1 MLDKLRKAS
10 TTWVAQVLIALLV
23 VSFAVWGVSGF
34 FTGFNSDV
42 VAKVGSTE
50 VTTRQF
56 ARNYDQALRQLGQQF
71 GQQITPEQ
79 AQMFGLPQQVLG
91 RLVADATLTEEA
103 RRMGLGV
110 SNDALAK
117 KIADDETF
125 QDASGNFDRA
135 RFVNLLQ
142 NAGLTEDQYVEE
154 LRTGYTR
161 QQIVDGLAGE
171 TEAPES
177 FMRALHEYRSE
188 ARDLSWIVLGTDSVD
203 AIPEPSETDLTA
215 YYEAHKSDWRTPEL
229 RAVTLLRL
237 DPADIA
243 DPAAVTDADAQE
255 LYDRVA
261 ATRFSTP
268 ERRQVQQ
275 VVFDD
280 AAAAEE
286 AAAALSAGGTFEEM
300 LAGRGLTPEA
310 VDLGLV
316 RREDIID
323 PKVAES
329 AFTLSAGG
337 VSGVIPGQFGPV
349 ILRVVTV
356 EPAAVTPFAD
366 VKEQLR
372 NEIAESRAA
381 QEIADQLD
389 VIEDARAGGA
399 TLEEIAQNYDLTL
412 RTIPAIDASGQD
424 ADGVAIADL
433 PGGQPLVAAIFES
446 DVGLDNNPIA
456 AGQGYVWYAV
466 TAVSA
471 PRDRELAE
479 VRERVVTAWKAAET
493 QERLT
498 ARADEIRQQ
507 VADGGDL
514 AAIATGAG
522 LTVETATGVT
532 RVGEPPAGLT
542 PQIVEAAFGG
552 PKGYAAVAEGTNGG
566 RIVVVTTGVT
576 VPAYFSGAPD
586 LAQAEEQFSG
596 EFGNDVL
603 TQYVYQLQQQLGVTV
618 NQAALQ
624 SAISAFRPS
633 L

>member
-10 TTWVAQVLIALLV
+10 NTWVAQLLIALLV

-42 VAKVGSTE
+42 VARVGSTE

-56 ARNYDQALRQLGQQF
+56 ARGYDQAIRQLTQQLGQQVS
-71 GQQITPEQ
+71 PEQ

-91 RLVADATLTEEA
+91 RMVADATLTEEA
-103 RRMGLGV
+103 RRMGLGI

-117 KIADDETF
+117 KIAGDENF
-125 QDASGNFDRA
+125 QDPSGNFDRG

-142 NAGLTEDQYVEE
+142 NAGLSEDQYFEE

-171 TEAPES
+171 TKVPDA

-188 ARDLSWIVLGTDSVD
+188 TRDLSWIVLGTDSVGTLPD
-203 AIPEPSETDLTA
+203 PNETELTT

-229 RAVTLLRL
+229 RAVTVLRL
-237 DPADIA
+237 DPSDIA
-243 DPAAVTDADAQE
+243 DAAAVTDAEVQE
-255 LYDRVA
+255 LYDRVG
-261 ATRFSTP
+261 ATRFTTP

-280 AAAAEE
+280 AAQAE
-286 AAAALSAGGTFEEM
+286 AAATALAGGGTFDEM
-300 LAGRGLTPEA
+300 LAARSLTPEA

-323 PKVAES
+323 PKVAEA
-329 AFTLSAGG
+329 AFSLAAGG
-337 VSGVIPGQFGPV
+337 VSPVIAGQFGPV

-356 EPAAVTPFAD
+356 EPQAVTPFAE

-372 NEIAESRAA
+372 QEIAESRAA

-399 TLEEIAQNYDLTL
+399 SLEEIAANYDLTL

-424 ADGVAIADL
+424 ADGTAIADL

-456 AGQGYVWYAV
+456 EGQGYVWYAV
-466 TAVSA
+466 TAVSE
-471 PRDRELAE
+471 PRDRDLAE
-479 VRERVVTAWKAAET
+479 VRERVVTAWKAEEVQKRLATRAE
-493 QERLT
+493 
-498 ARADEIRQQ
+498 EIRKQ
-507 VADGGDL
+507 VESGDDL
-514 AAIATGAG
+514 AAIATTAG
-522 LTVETATGVT
+522 VTVETASGVT
-532 RVGEPPAGLT
+532 RVGDPPAGLGQ
-542 PQIVEAAFGG
+542 PVVEAAFGG
-552 PKGYAAVAEGTNGG
+552 PQGFAAIADGDAGSK
-566 RIVVVTTGVT
+566 IVVVTTAVT
-576 VPAYFSGAPD
+576 VPPYFSGAPD

-596 EFGNDVL
+596 EFSNDIL

-624 SAISAFRPS
+624 AAISAFRPN